1 MNISVIKQ
9 QGKNYFTVLKWLLC
23 DYHRRETK
31 AFWLIQL
38 LMASSVV
45 MGLAWLLGII
55 AGLNQLND
63 GAYLIELDLAFIETI
78 FAWPM
83 WQWVGLLTLAGMISA
98 AALFASFHLGVQ
110 SVIRYQISVVSRL
123 LERIND
129 DADASWLSV
138 VEDQPKAKI
147 HRILKLS
154 VQLTGL
160 VVRRLSRMLIPLMT
174 FIVSFFALIQLD
186 GALLLNL
193 IPLAV
198 LYVVV
203 LYFIN
208 RHAARVQVRL
218 SNLAGV
224 ANRSLGLIIDDML
237 TRRQLFSNETV
248 EQVRASE
255 YPTFSALRY
264 QRRLAEVHVVWLNT
278 LFLVLGT
285 AVIVLSFTHYQSD
298 GSIDWMSLILFLVA
312 LRYAASG
319 LQEMAAATV
328 SFSRFLPETELVHRV
343 LTTRNTP
350 LARTDES
357 LSGLVLYFHADAEL
371 EVVLPV
377 MLKYNF
383 GVQKAVAM
391 SEVITEGVIHDS
403 LHRAEQ
409 GVYSVQPVQFKQVV
423 RKNQEHID
431 HVVVNINGV
440 HQHYQD
446 IKLFLQ
452 QFEPAQVLS
461 TRNNMPD
468 DEEEASM

>member
-1 MNISVIKQ
+1 LNISVIKQ
-9 QGKNYFTVLKWLLC
+9 QGKNYFTVLKWVLS
-23 DYHRRETK
+23 DYHRREAG
-31 AFWLIQL
+31 AFWLVQL
-38 LMASSVV
+38 LMAVSVV

-63 GAYLIELDLAFIETI
+63 GTYLKELNLAFIETI

-83 WQWVGLLTLAGMISA
+83 WQWVGLLSLAGMISA

-110 SVIRYQISVVSRL
+110 SVIRYQISLVSRL

-129 DADASWLSV
+129 DQDANWLSV
-138 VEDQPKAKI
+138 VEDQPRAKI

-160 VVRRLSRMLIPLMT
+160 VVRRLSRMLIPLIT
-174 FIVSFFALIQLD
+174 FVVSFLALIQLD
-186 GALLLNL
+186 GGLLLNL

-218 SNLAGV
+218 TNIAGP
-224 ANRSLGLIIDDML
+224 ANRSLGVIIEDML
-237 TRRQLFSNETV
+237 TRNRIYSPQTED
-248 EQVRASE
+248 QVRQSE
-255 YPTFSALRY
+255 YPAFSALRY

-285 AVIVLSFTHYQSD
+285 AVIVLSFSHYQAD

-328 SFSRFLPETELVHRV
+328 SFSRFLPETELVHQV
-343 LTTRNTP
+343 LTVMEQPGPPPGEP
-350 LARTDES
+350 LH
-357 LSGLVLYFHADAEL
+357 GLVLYFHADAEL
-371 EVVLPV
+371 EVVLPAL
-377 MLKYNF
+377 LKYNF
-383 GVQKAVAM
+383 GVKEAVTMADVM
-391 SEVITEGVIHDS
+391 SEGGIDRSMLNTDQWI
-403 LHRAEQ
+403 
-409 GVYSVQPVQFKQVV
+409 YSVHPVQFKQVV
-423 RKNQEHID
+423 RKNKKLID
-431 HVVVNINGV
+431 HVVVNINGQ
-440 HQHYQD
+440 HQHFRDLAQ
-446 IKLFLQ
+446 FLQ
-452 QFEPAQVLS
+452 QFDPVQVLNNRS
-461 TRNNMPD
+461 NMPD
-468 DEEEASM
+468 DEEDALM